1 VPAGAAKLDAADPRR
16 GGDEDATGYTA
27 CGRAPG
33 VEPGVRRRTVVGV
46 LPAADEARAHANV
59 RKRKVTYPTPRN
71 KKPPVAT
78 DTPEPVYVRPTV
90 VTIEST
96 ARAGRTGLTVGD
108 RVRIVGSGL
117 YNGEAAVIESLPAGG
132 VIPSAMVRTEAGRT
146 RRVRTID
153 LERLTAEG

>member
-1 VPAGAAKLDAADPRR
+1 MSSD
-16 GGDEDATGYTA
+16 
-27 CGRAPG
+27 
-33 VEPGVRRRTVVGV
+33 
-46 LPAADEARAHANV
+46 LPAVDEARAHANV

-78 DTPEPVYVRPTV
+78 DSPEPVYVRPTV
-90 VTIEST
+90 VSIESS

-117 YNGEAAVIESLPAGG
+117 YSGEAAIIEALPAGG

-153 LERLTAEG
+153 LERIAADA